1 MGSRR
6 IMLVKPGRYSPATA
20 PCIARAA
27 PAKKRNTSAI
37 AGISSFSAAASGLPQ
52 FCDSRPANSV
62 ASASM
67 RSASFSSSVL
77 RSFGTVAAHPGNAF
91 AAACTAAV
99 ICSSDASATC
109 AMTLPVAGSSTPS
122 SSPLPLTS
130 LPLTSSFVFI
140 VGPRE
145 VVSQQDRNERHRN
158 DDDGHHVG
166 DGTIPRAEELVQ
178 EPDRQRAFI
187 AGRED
192 GDDDLVE
199 RQRERKHATGEEC
212 RRYLRQRYVAE
223 CLEAVGAKIHRGFHP
238 VRRQPAQPRDDV
250 VVDDHDAERGVAR
263 NNGPEGRIEP
273 AELHRG
279 EQRNARD
286 DARQSDG

>member
-1 MGSRR
+1 MTPMGSRR
-6 IMLVKPGRYSPATA
+6 IMLVKPGRYSPAIA

-37 AGISSFSAAASGLPQ
+37 AGISSLSAAASGLPQ
-52 FCDSRPANSV
+52 FCDSSAANSA

-77 RSFGTVAAHPGNAF
+77 RSFGTVAAQPGKAF

-109 AMTLPVAGSSTPS
+109 AITLPVAGSSTPS

-145 VVSQQDRNERHRN
+145 VVSQDYRNQCHADHDDRDHI
-158 DDDGHHVG
+158 G
-166 DGTIPRAEELVQ
+166 DGPITRPEQ
-178 EPDRQRAFI
+178 F
-187 AGRED
+187 
-192 GDDDLVE
+192 VE
-199 RQRERKHATGEEC
+199 
-212 RRYLRQRYVAE
+212 
-223 CLEAVGAKIHRGFHP
+223 
-238 VRRQPAQPRDDV
+238 
-250 VVDDHDAERGVAR
+250 
-263 NNGPEGRIEP
+263 
-273 AELHRG
+273 
-279 EQRNARD
+279 
-286 DARQSDG
+286 

>member
-1 MGSRR
+1 MDAITPMGSRR

-37 AGISSFSAAASGLPQ
+37 AGISSLSAAASGLPQ
-52 FCDSRPANSV
+52 FCDSRLANSA

-77 RSFGTVAAHPGNAF
+77 RSLGTVAAHAGNAF

-109 AMTLPVAGSSTPS
+109 TMTLPVAGSSTPS
-122 SSPLPLTS
+122 SSPLPLSS

-145 VVSQQDRNERHRN
+145 VVSQQDRYERHGD

-166 DGTIPRAEELVQ
+166 DGPVARPEQFVE
-178 EPDRQRAFI
+178 EPDGQCALI
-187 AGRED
+187 ARREY
-192 GDDDLVE
+192 GDDDL
-199 RQRERKHATGEEC
+199 
-212 RRYLRQRYVAE
+212 
-223 CLEAVGAKIHRGFHP
+223 I
-238 VRRQPAQPRDDV
+238 
-250 VVDDHDAERGVAR
+250 
-263 NNGPEGRIEP
+263 EGQCE
-273 AELHRG
+273 
-279 EQRNARD
+279 
-286 DARQSDG
+286 